1 MLYNSE
7 TFPPSSRV
15 KKPSAADFT
24 GGIQGLAADPPQDAF
39 YEETIRIA
47 KNIFKNRK
55 VLAPLIPRISAGFA
69 VDGYQGLEERMM
81 KIILKRVLAVWRYA
95 A

>member
-47 KNIFKNRK
+47 KNIFKK
-55 VLAPLIPRISAGFA
+55 P
-69 VDGYQGLEERMM
+69 
-81 KIILKRVLAVWRYA
+81 
-95 A
+95 